1 MYIEEFI
8 SDLEKSS
15 TFKDYFKDPE
25 RLVSSLR
32 KLDSMVG
39 MTNVK
44 IQIVKQIKAFIAS
57 KIKGIY
63 DDKSRKHCLILGPP
77 GCGKSKVARILAE
90 VWVSIGFIGSKS
102 TCNSKVNSF
111 NQFQDELIRSQRQQI
126 KELKDKIRMCAN
138 HVKNINRLTGVNKR
152 AIGNII
158 KIKDKLKSEQL
169 SIANNI
175 TTELSASNKIIAQT
189 NDIIGKIIAQKNP
202 LYNGFG
208 IEMDANMTNTK
219 QEGDVPFYI
228 YNRDDLISMYVGAT
242 AHRCKKALN
251 EALDGVAF
259 IDEAYNLCNG
269 SRGMEDS
276 YGKEALTTINQYMD
290 EHSDKLIVI
299 FAGYKEDI
307 YKNLFTVQRGLES
320 RFTNKFEIEKY
331 TPGELTKIYIQRL
344 KLKKWYLEES
354 AELHSIIKDNF
365 GLFEFQGRDM
375 DTLSDHTDAVI
386 SSEIYENILI
396 GKSFSDKITNLD
408 VVRKAIALFKQNM
421 IKIENRNHDDQESLR
436 NLLQNLTS

>member
-1 MYIEEFI
+1 
-8 SDLEKSS
+8 L
-15 TFKDYFKDPE
+15 FKDSEK
-25 RLVSSLR
+25 LIISLR
-32 KLDSMVG
+32 KLDSMIG
-39 MTNVK
+39 MNNVK
-44 IQIVKQIKAFIAS
+44 IQIIKQIKAFIAS

-63 DDKSRKHCLILGPP
+63 NDKSRKHCLILGPP

-90 VWVSIGFIGSKS
+90 VWVSIGFIGGKS
-102 TCNSKVNSF
+102 TCNSKVDSF
-111 NQFQDELIRSQRQQI
+111 NKFQDELIRSQRQQI
-126 KELKDKIRMCAN
+126 KDLKDKIRMCSN
-138 HVKNINRLTGVNKR
+138 HVSKINRLTGVNKR

-158 KIKDKLKSEQL
+158 KIKDKLKSENV

-175 TTELSASNKIIAQT
+175 TAELSASNKIIAQT
-189 NDIIGKIIAQKNP
+189 NDIINRIITQKNP

-208 IEMDANMTNTK
+208 IEMDNTMSNTK
-219 QEGDVPFYI
+219 QEDDVPFYV

-331 TPGELTKIYIQRL
+331 TSRELTKIYIQRL
-344 KLKKWYLEES
+344 NLKKWYIDES
-354 AELHSIIKDNF
+354 PELHSIIKDNF
-365 GLFEFQGRDM
+365 NLFEFQGRDM
-375 DTLSDHTDAVI
+375 DTLADHTDAVN
-386 SSEIYENILI
+386 SAEIYENILI
-396 GKSFSDKITNLD
+396 GRNFPDKITNLD
-408 VVRKAIALFKQNM
+408 IVRKAVSLFKQNM
-421 IKIENRNHDDQESLR
+421 IKIENRNGINEDGLR
-436 NLLQNLTS
+436 NLLENLSN